1 MKAVVLE
8 TRGKQAAVLAK
19 DGTVRITR
27 GRYDVGEII
36 DLKPATGSTL
46 RRWIA
51 AAAAA
56 ATLLAVGAG
65 VWVDRNYIACAEVSL
80 DGDYSIVY
88 TLNKR
93 DRVLE
98 VRAANAQSQA
108 VVEALEQADIRF
120 APLADA
126 VEQTMA
132 LLEDEGGLDRDEDDY
147 VLVNV
152 SSDDDARQARLTGE
166 VEAAMARTREK
177 DATLEY
183 RIDHSDRQTAR
194 EAGDSGMSP
203 GRYALWQQSGENEAV
218 GNNRQ
223 AFADAPVRELID
235 PPQGDAPDSDGKPQG
250 KPSDQPAT
258 PADSGNTVA
267 PNADRLEAAAPDT
280 PSQDATYRQEDP
292 TPRGDTPQKGQDD
305 RAAEDRPETK
315 DAEAKIESDNSQ
327 PRQAAPE
334 HNSGSSAGA
343 PGDREEQSHTRK
355 QSGEKSKGDPY
366 GSRREGGSGGKG
378 KF

>member
-8 TRGKQAAVLAK
+8 TRGKKAAILAK

-36 DLKPATGSTL
+36 DLKPAAGQPL
-46 RRWIA
+46 RRWVA

-65 VWVDRNYIACAEVSL
+65 VWVDRNYVACAEVSL

-98 VRAANAQSQA
+98 VRAANARAQA

-152 SSDDDARQARLTGE
+152 SADDDARQARLTGE
-166 VEAAMARTREK
+166 VEAAMARTLEK

-194 EAGDSGMSP
+194 AASDSGMSA
-203 GRYALWQQSGENEAV
+203 GRYALWQQSGEDEA
-218 GNNRQ
+218 GDDNRQ
-223 AFADAPVRELID
+223 AFAEAPIRELID

-267 PNADRLEAAAPDT
+267 PNADRPEAVAPDVPAQET
-280 PSQDATYRQEDP
+280 PKRQEESAP
-292 TPRGDTPQKGQDD
+292 QGDAPQKGQDD
-305 RAAEDRPETK
+305 RPAEDGPEPK
-315 DAEAKIESDNSQ
+315 DAESKIESDNSQ

-334 HNSGSSAGA
+334 RDNNA
-343 PGDREEQSHTRK
+343 PEDRGEPSHTRK
-355 QSGEKSKGDPY
+355 QSGNKSKGDSD
-366 GSRREGGSGGKG
+366 GNRREGGSGGKG